1 MDKIQKFGITF
12 LVIFAVIIGFTLI
25 LYNNC
30 QYTNC
35 ANGVIITQVL
45 YISIVSAGL
54 IGVIYSFLLLRG
66 LDKEN
71 DELKSI
77 IENDDKL
84 DDFLNDENNDKK
96 KLLSF

>member
-30 QYTNC
+30 QFTNC
-35 ANGVIITQVL
+35 ADGIIITQVL
-45 YISIVSAGL
+45 YISIVAAGF
-54 IGVIYSFLLLRG
+54 IGVVYSFLLLRG

-71 DELKSI
+71 DELRNI

-84 DDFLNDENNDKK
+84 DDLLKDDSDK

>member
-12 LVIFAVIIGFTLI
+12 LIIFAVIIGSTLI

-35 ANGVIITQVL
+35 ADGVLITQVL
-45 YISIVSAGL
+45 YISIIAAGL

-71 DELKSI
+71 EELKSI

-84 DDFLNDENNDKK
+84 NELLKDDK